1 MGLVIPLVRDRAT
14 QMGIE
19 RLINAMNTDTEQGF
33 LAHYRTLRILSQ
45 FNLWPMEA
53 LESNPI
59 KLSTLR
65 ILRLASTIKDLEL
78 DNLPPLLHSNDIAAS
93 LRAASQAVDDVRM
106 EKRQTLRGTMGIK
119 DSDTLVQ

>member
-1 MGLVIPLVRDRAT
+1 
-14 QMGIE
+14 MGIE

-65 ILRLASTIKDLEL
+65 ILRLASTIKILKL
-78 DNLPPLLHSNDIAAS
+78 DNLPPLVHSNDVAAS
-93 LRAASQAVDDVRM
+93 LRAASQAVDEARM
-106 EKRQTLRGTMGIK
+106 EK
-119 DSDTLVQ
+119 